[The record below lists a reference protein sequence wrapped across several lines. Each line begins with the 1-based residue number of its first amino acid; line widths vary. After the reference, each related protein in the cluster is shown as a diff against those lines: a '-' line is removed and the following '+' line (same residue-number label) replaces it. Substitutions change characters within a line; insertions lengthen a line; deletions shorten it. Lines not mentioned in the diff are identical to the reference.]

1 MFMRASAGVIGLK
14 HTTKEH
20 TVCGCQLHVD
30 AEERPLWWSGDLIR
44 NKNSNNQRPLQFD
57 YWMHGCGK
65 QAHREY
71 FVEHPDQLQELL
83 EREGVGALDEL
94 EMEERDPEW
103 NVKTSS

>member
-1 MFMRASAGVIGLK
+1 
-14 HTTKEH
+14 
-20 TVCGCQLHVD
+20 
-30 AEERPLWWSGDLIR
+30 
-44 NKNSNNQRPLQFD
+44 
-57 YWMHGCGK
+57 MHGCGK

-83 EREGVGALDEL
+83 EREGVGALDEV